1 MMKKVA
7 TIIILSVSLSIW
19 AACVSAVSEK
29 PIPPQLLRTIAIG
42 DVDALKNI
50 LKSDPSAVKLRDRDR
65 RTPLHYCGQRPLV
78 VSVGNNS
85 LRVEGVP
92 EIWLANSKVMA
103 ELLIAHGA
111 DVNARDVFS
120 QTPLHLAAQNGNLEV
135 AKVLLA
141 SNADVNAREMFNS
154 TALHI
159 VAWSGNTAFAGYL
172 IEKGADVNAKDR
184 FGTPLISA
192 LEDHRDMV
200 ELLLNNKADVHMKS
214 PDGFAPIHLAG
225 NKEIAQILF
234 DHGAGLEMSGYHGR
248 TPLHQSAMRNRC
260 DIVEWLCAKSVKVN
274 AVDADS
280 QTPLTI
286 AISQPS
292 DTEYAKKNSIETVR
306 ILLKYGADVNYRA
319 KDGRTL
325 LHDAIFRGREDL
337 VDLVLKHGADI
348 NAKDKYGYTS
358 LHWAVSNKNKKM
370 VELLVARGADVNAR
384 NLQGRTPLYDTWG
397 GSSVEVQI
405 ADILIKH
412 GGIK

>member
-1 MMKKVA
+1 MMKKVSN
-7 TIIILSVSLSIW
+7 IIILSLSLSIW

-29 PIPPQLLRTIAIG
+29 PIPPQLLRAIAIG
-42 DVDALKNI
+42 DVDALKTI
-50 LKSDPSAVKLRDRDR
+50 LKSDPSAVKSRDQNQK
-65 RTPLHYCGQRPLV
+65 TPLHYCGRMPLV
-78 VSVGNNS
+78 VSVDNNS

-92 EIWLANSKVMA
+92 ETWLANSKVMA
-103 ELLIAHGA
+103 ELLIAYGA
-111 DVNARDVFS
+111 NVNARDVVS
-120 QTPLHLAAQNGNLEV
+120 QTPLHLAAQTGNLEV
-135 AKVLLA
+135 AKVLLVN
-141 SNADVNAREMFNS
+141 NADINAREMYNS

-159 VAWSGNTAFAGYL
+159 VAWSGNTAFARYL

-192 LEDHRDMV
+192 VEDHRDMA

-225 NKEIAQILF
+225 NREIAQILF
-234 DHGAGLEMSGYHGR
+234 DHGAELEMLGYHGR
-248 TPLHQSAMRNRC
+248 TPLHQAAMRNRS
-260 DIVEWLCAKSVKVN
+260 DVAEWLCAKGVKVN

-286 AISQPS
+286 AISQPG
-292 DTEYAKKNSIETVR
+292 DTDFAKKNSIETIR
-306 ILLKYGADVNYRA
+306 ILLKYGAEVNYRA
-319 KDGRTL
+319 KEGRTL
-325 LHDAIFRGREDL
+325 LHDAVSRGREDL
-337 VDLVLKHGADI
+337 VDLLLKHDADI

-358 LHWAVSNKNKKM
+358 LHWAVSSKNKKM

-397 GSSVEVQI
+397 GSNLDVQI
-405 ADILIKH
+405 AEILRKH

>member
-1 MMKKVA
+1 MMKKGS

-19 AACVSAVSEK
+19 AACVSVVSEK
-29 PIPPQLLRTIAIG
+29 PIPLQLLRAIAIG
-42 DVDALKNI
+42 DVDALETIVKR
-50 LKSDPSAVKLRDRDR
+50 DPSSVKSRDRDK

-85 LRVEGVP
+85 LRVEGIP

-141 SNADVNAREMFNS
+141 NNADVNAREMFNS

-192 LEDHRDMV
+192 VEDHRDVV

-225 NKEIAQILF
+225 KKEITQILF
-234 DHGAGLEMSGYHGR
+234 DHGAELEMSGYHGR

-260 DIVEWLCAKSVKVN
+260 DIVEWLCAKSVNVN

-280 QTPLTI
+280 HTPLTI

-337 VDLVLKHGADI
+337 IDLVLKHGADI

-358 LHWAVSNKNKKM
+358 LHWAVSNKNKKV
-370 VELLVARGADVNAR
+370 VELLVDRGADVNAR